1 MMQFNSI
8 GGWISTIQAGAPG
21 AKDMEHVLVHPVARS
36 VTVKVKCTWNPGVPQ
51 LPAEKVMVCKVF
63 EPTIAHPGGL
73 PSTVIAHEKEY
84 SDELSEVPIV

>member
-21 AKDMEHVLVHPVARS
+21 AKDTEHVLTHPVARS
-36 VTVKVKCTWNPGVPQ
+36 VTVKVKCIWNPGVPQ
-51 LPAEKVMVCKVF
+51 FPEEKVIVCSVF

-73 PSTVIAHEKEY
+73 PSTVNAQENEY
-84 SDELSEVPIV
+84 CPGLSGVVMV

>member
-1 MMQFNSI
+1 M
-8 GGWISTIQAGAPG
+8 STIHAAAPG
-21 AKDMEHVLVHPVARS
+21 ANDVLHVLVHPVAWS
-36 VTVKVKCTWNPGVPQ
+36 VTVKVKCIWNPGVPQ